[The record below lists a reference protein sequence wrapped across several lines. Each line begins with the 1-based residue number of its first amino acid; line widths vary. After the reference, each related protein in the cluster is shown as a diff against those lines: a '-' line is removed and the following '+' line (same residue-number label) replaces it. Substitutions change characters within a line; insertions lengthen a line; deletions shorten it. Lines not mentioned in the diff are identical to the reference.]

1 MDIMIKAKIKASDIG
16 LKDDDYYTPD
26 VFAKIEAEK
35 EEFLK
40 FLVEK
45 ADEERFNAINNSKIH
60 TVGELIA
67 LMCYKGVNPNTE
79 IHPAIFFEVAEVLE
93 RQAKELEEC
102 HQRASITYVEPKI
115 TFREIDSK
123 EDW

>member
-1 MDIMIKAKIKASDIG
+1 MIKAKIKASDIG

-40 FLVEK
+40 YLVEK
-45 ADEERFNAINNSKIH
+45 SDEDRFNALNNSKIH
-60 TVGELIA
+60 TIGELIS

-102 HQRASITYVEPKI
+102 RRKASITYVEPKI
-115 TFREIDSK
+115 TFREIDDK